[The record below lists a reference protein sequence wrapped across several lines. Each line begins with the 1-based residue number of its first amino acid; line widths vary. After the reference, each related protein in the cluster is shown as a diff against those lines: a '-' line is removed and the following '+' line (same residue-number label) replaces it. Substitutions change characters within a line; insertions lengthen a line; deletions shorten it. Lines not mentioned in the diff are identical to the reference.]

1 MEAWKEFY
9 IIAVFKRISASIV
22 ISGLIIAPI
31 NTFGTSQAFAAKGSH
46 GEILKVSKTTGVKSG
61 ELLIVSGQHYD
72 ETIGIYV
79 AFCKVVPAGK
89 LPTPCGGG
97 ADKSGGTGAS
107 EWISSNPPTYGIGLA
122 KPYLPGGRFKVSVK
136 VSPMIA
142 VPNGKAI
149 DCRKTAC
156 AIYTRADHTRGD
168 DRSYDLAV
176 PLTFKK

>member
-1 MEAWKEFY
+1 MAMRKRF
-9 IIAVFKRISASIV
+9 IAGVVLVALTTALQVTPSLAV
-22 ISGLIIAPI
+22 L
-31 NTFGTSQAFAAKGSH
+31 GSH
-46 GEILKVSKTTGVKSG
+46 GETLKVSKTTGVKSG
-61 ELLIVSGQHYD
+61 DSLVVTGQHYD

-79 AFCKVVPAGK
+79 AFCKVVAKGK

-97 ADKSGGTGAS
+97 ADKSGTTGAS
-107 EWISSNPPTYGIGLA
+107 EWISSNPPSYGVGLA
-122 KPYLPGGRFKVSVK
+122 KPYLPGGRFSVTLK
-136 VSPMIA
+136 VSPLIA

-176 PLTFKK
+176 PITFKK

>member
-1 MEAWKEFY
+1 MAMSKRALIGAAFVGLFLASQLTAAN
-9 IIAVFKRISASIV
+9 AV
-22 ISGLIIAPI
+22 
-31 NTFGTSQAFAAKGSH
+31 QGSH
-46 GEILKVSKTTGVKSG
+46 GESLNVSKTTGVKSG
-61 ELLIVSGQHYD
+61 DSLTVTGQHFD

-79 AFCKVVPAGK
+79 AFCKVVPKGQ

-97 ADKSGGTGAS
+97 ADKTGGTGAS
-107 EWISSNPPTYGIGLA
+107 EWISSNPPTYGVGLA
-122 KPYLPGGRFKVSVK
+122 KPYLPGGRFSVKVK
-136 VSPMIA
+136 VSPIIA
-142 VPNGKAI
+142 VPNGKGI

>member
-1 MEAWKEFY
+1 MARAGRKRL
-9 IIAVFKRISASIV
+9 IATAVAGLFFALQTVPALAV
-22 ISGLIIAPI
+22 I
-31 NTFGTSQAFAAKGSH
+31 GSH

-61 ELLIVSGQHYD
+61 DSLVVTGQHYD

-79 AFCKVVPAGK
+79 AFCKVVPSGQ

-97 ADKSGGTGAS
+97 ADKTGGTGAS

-122 KPYLPGGRFKVSVK
+122 KPYLPGGRFSVTVK
-136 VSPMIA
+136 VSPLIN
-142 VPNGKAI
+142 VPNGKAL
-149 DCRKTAC
+149 DCRKIKC

-176 PLTFKK
+176 PITFKK

>member
-1 MEAWKEFY
+1 MAMRTK
-9 IIAVFKRISASIV
+9 V
-22 ISGLIIAPI
+22 ISGLALIALTTALQVTPSLAVL
-31 NTFGTSQAFAAKGSH
+31 GAH
-46 GEILKVSKTTGVKSG
+46 GESLKVSKTTIVKSG
-61 ELLIVSGQHYD
+61 DLLVVSGQHYD

-79 AFCKVVPAGK
+79 AFCKVVTSGK
-89 LPTPCGGG
+89 LPSPCGGG
-97 ADKSGGTGAS
+97 ADKSGITGAS
-107 EWISSNPPTYGIGLA
+107 EWISSNPPSYGVGLA
-122 KPYLPGGRFKVSVK
+122 KPYLPGGRFTVKLK
-136 VSPMIA
+136 VSPIIA

>member
-1 MEAWKEFY
+1 MAKRLSIGVIVAGIFFSLQ
-9 IIAVFKRISASIV
+9 ISPVSAV
-22 ISGLIIAPI
+22 L
-31 NTFGTSQAFAAKGSH
+31 GSH
-46 GEILKVSKTTGVKSG
+46 GETLKVSRTTGIKSG
-61 ELLIVSGQHYD
+61 DVLAVSGQHYD

-79 AFCKVVPAGK
+79 AFCKVVPQGH

-97 ADKSGGTGAS
+97 ADKTGGTGAS
-107 EWISSNPPTYGIGLA
+107 EWISSNPPSYGLKLA
-122 KPYLPGGRFKVSVK
+122 KPYLPGGRFSVK
-136 VSPMIA
+136 VKVAPIIL
-142 VPNGKAI
+142 VPKGESI

>member
-1 MEAWKEFY
+1 MAMSKRALIGAAFVGLFLASQVTAAN
-9 IIAVFKRISASIV
+9 AV
-22 ISGLIIAPI
+22 L
-31 NTFGTSQAFAAKGSH
+31 GSH
-46 GEILKVSKTTGVKSG
+46 GESLTVSKTTGVKSG
-61 ELLIVSGQHYD
+61 DSLTVTGQHYD

-79 AFCKVVPAGK
+79 AFCKVVSKGQ

-97 ADKSGGTGAS
+97 ADKTGGTGAS
-107 EWISSNPPTYGIGLA
+107 EWISSNPPTYGVGLA
-122 KPYLPGGRFKVSVK
+122 KPYLPGGRFSVK
-136 VSPMIA
+136 VKVTPIIA

>member
-1 MEAWKEFY
+1 MVAAGIFFSLQ
-9 IIAVFKRISASIV
+9 ISPALAV
-22 ISGLIIAPI
+22 L
-31 NTFGTSQAFAAKGSH
+31 GSH
-46 GEILKVSKTTGVKSG
+46 GETLKVSKTTGIKSG
-61 ELLIVSGQHYD
+61 DSLTVTGQHYD

-79 AFCKVVPAGK
+79 AFCKVVPQGQ

-107 EWISSNPPTYGIGLA
+107 EWISSNPPSYGIGLA
-122 KPYLPGGRFKVSVK
+122 KPYLPGGRFSVKVK
-136 VSPMIA
+136 VSPMIS
-142 VPNGKAI
+142 VPNGKSI

-176 PLTFKK
+176 PLSFKK